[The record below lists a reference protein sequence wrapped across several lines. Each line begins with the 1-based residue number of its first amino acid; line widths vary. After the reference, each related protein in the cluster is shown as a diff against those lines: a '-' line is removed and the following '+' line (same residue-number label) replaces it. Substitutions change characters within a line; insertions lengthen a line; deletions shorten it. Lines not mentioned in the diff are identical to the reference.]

1 MTAEDYKRLL
11 AFTNIDNLKIRL
23 NENIIKN
30 YKKILVNDIKN
41 SYDICR
47 DEIRDCMEKLK
58 VAQEDIIKTS
68 QGSLEDIR
76 KKQRAD
82 QLEASIKAL
91 GGR

>member
-1 MTAEDYKRLL
+1 
-11 AFTNIDNLKIRL
+11 
-23 NENIIKN
+23 
-30 YKKILVNDIKN
+30 
-41 SYDICR
+41 
-47 DEIRDCMEKLK
+47 MEKLK

-76 KKQRAD
+76 KKQQECVEKYQETEKDKKELERLMKQFKMATQQRAD